1 MTAGCHLPDV
11 PVAQNPHVH
20 TLLFFANYFP
30 VIMSDI
36 IFHRRIADTAV
47 SIHPFGEAVLST
59 PGTDSIKSMFN
70 LLDVRIYFAT

>member
-1 MTAGCHLPDV
+1 
-11 PVAQNPHVH
+11 
-20 TLLFFANYFP
+20 
-30 VIMSDI
+30 MSDI

-47 SIHPFGEAVLST
+47 SIHPFNEAVLST